1 MTVRPR
7 LLEIQTTRRRL
18 FQLAIA
24 GAGTALLA
32 GCGSSPRGS
41 AGAQNVYWQAIPPYS
56 LQGTDPNRVGYL
68 TDQLAAFES
77 ASGWNVE
84 PLVTSADTTQ
94 AMAKLVLQASQG
106 RAPDISQV
114 DGYLFGRIANSAQ
127 PLDEA
132 VAAAGLSLDDWLEPL
147 RPNMTGPDG
156 PAGGIRALQFTTDV
170 RVLYYR
176 KDLVSRPPAS
186 WEEVLSMAGELESAG
201 AGVTLPAG
209 RSEGAVTTTLWPQY
223 WAQGHE
229 LFDADGEVAF
239 AGGAAYDAMAQALGV
254 VDGLIGSGV
263 TPQRVATFGKE
274 DDQNTD
280 IVAGRTAMFV
290 GGNWQATAL
299 DNLMADEDFFEAWGV
314 APIPTVTGQD
324 HRTSAGGWVWAA
336 FSEDPEVV
344 RTGTEFVMDTFVDD
358 DGMAAW
364 CSLGGYLPPRASVYD
379 HPDYQTNPF
388 TETFREHLAEYA
400 QVRPGARNYA
410 KVSDAMQ
417 VALSSVAAGI
427 AEPEQALDQALIK
440 VS

>member
-1 MTVRPR
+1 MTARPQ
-7 LLEIQTTRRRL
+7 LLDIPTTRRRL
-18 FQLAIA
+18 IQLALA
-24 GAGTALLA
+24 GLGTAVLA
-32 GCGSSPRGS
+32 GCGASPRGS
-41 AGAQNVYWQAIPPYS
+41 ASAQRFFWQAIPPYS
-56 LQGTDPNRVGYL
+56 LQGTDPNRVAYL
-68 TDQLAAFES
+68 RARLAAFE
-77 ASGWNVE
+77 AATGWEVE

-114 DGYLFGRIANSAQ
+114 DGYLFGRIANAAQ
-127 PLDEA
+127 PLDSA
-132 VAAAGLSLDDWLEPL
+132 VEAAGLRLDDWFEPV
-147 RPNMTGPDG
+147 RSNMIG
-156 PAGGIRALQFTTDV
+156 PAGTPGGIRSLQFTTDV

-176 KDLVSRPPAS
+176 KDLISRPPAS
-186 WEEVLSMAGELESAG
+186 WDEVMAMAGALEASG

-229 LFDADGEVAF
+229 LFDSDGDVAF
-239 AGGAAYDAMAQALGV
+239 ASGAAYDAMAQALGV
-254 VDGLIGSGV
+254 VEGLISSGI

-280 IVAGRTAMFV
+280 VVAGRVAMFV
-290 GGNWQATAL
+290 GGNWQSTAL
-299 DNLMADEDFFEAWGV
+299 DNLISDENFFDTWGV
-314 APIPTVTGQD
+314 APIPTLTGEN

-336 FSEDPEVV
+336 FSDDPETV
-344 RTGTEFVMDTFVDD
+344 RTGTEWVMDAFVGD

-388 TETFREHLAEYA
+388 TQTFRAHLEEYA
-400 QVRPGARNYA
+400 QVRPAARNYS

-440 VS
+440 IS